1 MLLCLRHFIF
11 NSNLCYWFLQNN
23 STLIMSKRP
32 RTEAS
37 NDQEDIW
44 GDDFT
49 CDEVNSIDNIE
60 TLASQPHFTG
70 K

>member
-1 MLLCLRHFIF
+1 
-11 NSNLCYWFLQNN
+11 
-23 STLIMSKRP
+23 MSKRP
-32 RTEAS
+32 RIEST

-60 TLASQPHFTG
+60 TLASQPHFTSE
-70 K
+70 